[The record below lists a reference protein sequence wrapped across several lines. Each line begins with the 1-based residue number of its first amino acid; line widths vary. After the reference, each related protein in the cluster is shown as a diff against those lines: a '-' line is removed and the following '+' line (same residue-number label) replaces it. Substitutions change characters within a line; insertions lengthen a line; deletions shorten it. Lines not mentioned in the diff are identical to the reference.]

1 MLGEKF
7 QITFY
12 DDYVIMRTLD
22 NIDFPVEIW
31 RFKMSD
37 LSFVERAFVDNMLS
51 MSKSMIIKKEQDER
65 DKPEG
70 N

>member
-1 MLGEKF
+1 MYGDNF

-12 DDYVIMRTLD
+12 NDYVIMRTLD

-37 LSFVERAFVDNMLS
+37 LSSVERAFVDNMLS
-51 MSKSMIIKKEQDER
+51 MSKSMITKKEQDER
-65 DKPEG
+65 NKPEG

>member
-1 MLGEKF
+1 MFGENF

-37 LSFVERAFVDNMLS
+37 LSYVERAFVDNMLS
-51 MSKSMIIKKEQDER
+51 MSKSMITKKEQDER
-65 DKPEG
+65 NKPEG

>member
-1 MLGEKF
+1 MLGDQF